1 MPKRPQH
8 LDDLFADWPYE
19 FGEVVARI
27 TEGSDGR
34 QVLQLRIDLGVL
46 QLETEDRP
54 DGTRPGGYA
63 TVLDHLHAQLTEHA
77 DEFHLDD
84 EKCLAVDREFVQ
96 FYHRRI
102 AWLSLGE
109 FDRAL
114 ADADH
119 TLQLMD
125 FSSLHA
131 PHIEWAEM
139 HEEYRPFVLF
149 HRTQAA
155 GLGALE
161 SLSPDKAISEIEH
174 GIEQIRSAY
183 LSQGADESDLEEDE
197 FLIRLADMRSAL
209 EDQYEVEQPLTKQL
223 AEAIALEQYELA
235 AELRDKIARKRQPR
249 R

>member
-8 LDDLFADWPYE
+8 LDDLFKEWPYE
-19 FGEVVARI
+19 FGEVVARL
-27 TEGSDGR
+27 TEGGDGR
-34 QVLQLRIDLGVL
+34 ELLQLRIDLGIL
-46 QLETEDRP
+46 QLETTDRP

-63 TVLDHLHAQLTEHA
+63 TVLDQLHALLSEKG
-77 DEFHLDD
+77 DDFELDD
-84 EKCLAVDREFVQ
+84 ELCLAVDREFVQ

-102 AWLSLGE
+102 AWLSIGD

-131 PHIEWAEM
+131 PHVEWAEM

-161 SLSPDKAISEIEH
+161 ALSPAKAVTEIER

-183 LSQGADESDLEEDE
+183 LLQGAEEDDLEGDE
-197 FLIRLADMRSAL
+197 FLTRLSDMKLAL
-209 EDQYEVEQPLTKQL
+209 VDQYEVEPPLTKQL
-223 AEAIALEQYELA
+223 AEAIALEQYERA
-235 AELRDKIARKRQPR
+235 AELRDKIARKR
-249 R
+249 

>member
-8 LDDLFADWPYE
+8 LDDLFNEWPYE
-19 FGEVVARI
+19 FGEVIARLI
-27 TEGSDGR
+27 KGADGR
-34 QVLQLRIDLGVL
+34 ELLQLRIDLGVL
-46 QLETEDRP
+46 QLETTDRP
-54 DGTRPGGYA
+54 DGSRPGGYA
-63 TVLDHLHAQLTEHA
+63 TVLDQLHAMLSEKG
-77 DEFHLDD
+77 DDFELDD
-84 EKCLAVDREFVQ
+84 ELCLAIDREFVQ

-102 AWLSLGE
+102 AWLSIGD

-131 PHIEWAEM
+131 PHVEWAEM

-161 SLSPDKAISEIEH
+161 ALSPAKAVTEIER
-174 GIEQIRSAY
+174 GIEQIRTAY
-183 LSQGADESDLEEDE
+183 LLQGAEEEELEDDE
-197 FLIRLADMRSAL
+197 FLNRLSDMKLAL
-209 EDQYEVEQPLTKQL
+209 EEQYEVEPPLTKQL
-223 AEAIALEQYELA
+223 AEAIALEQYERA
-235 AELRDKIARKRQPR
+235 AELRDKIARKR
-249 R
+249 